1 MGINLLKTTVKEQLQ
16 IVKCVEDGE
25 EIYRY
30 IDGERHI
37 GVQEMMQEYVNG
49 DVEIINTLVYN
60 GMVNVSVG
68 IHLVDF
74 SNITTKEIQR
84 MRVEEKV
91 MYGEDNHFQEELI
104 GGGLIMVVVET
115 AFMLDQRQIQMLL
128 VIVNLEDQI
137 HNLRMEHMEVSRG
150 QSVRMKDKRVIIVVW
165 LDMAI
170 KIGGFIVQ
178 EEMVQD

>member
-1 MGINLLKTTVKEQLQ
+1 MEKNLRKTIVVELRQ
-16 IVKCVEDGE
+16 IVRCVENGR
-25 EIYRY
+25 EIYQC
-30 IDGERHI
+30 IDGERLI
-37 GVQEMMQEYVNG
+37 GDQGMTREYVNG
-49 DVEIINTLVYN
+49 DVEDINTLAYN
-60 GMVNVSVG
+60 GMDNVFVG

-74 SNITTKEIQR
+74 FNTMTKEIQK
-84 MRVEEKV
+84 MKVEERG

-104 GGGLIMVVVET
+104 GGGLIMVVVEI

-150 QSVRMKDKRVIIVVW
+150 QNVRMKGKRVIIVVW

-170 KIGGFIVQ
+170 KIDGCIVQ